1 MPTQVVDLEDT
12 TFQQVGY
19 VSPKRHGDAAQCRS
33 LKLTVLTLSKYRSTM
48 SRPQKVHTHLPG
60 SAATAGTEDE
70 DEESDDG
77 E

>member
-1 MPTQVVDLEDT
+1 MPTQVVDLEDRR
-12 TFQQVGY
+12 FKQVGY
-19 VSPKRHGDAAQCRS
+19 VSSRQHSNTTQCRS
-33 LKLTVLTLSKYRSTM
+33 LITVLTLSKYRSTM

-60 SAATAGTEDE
+60 SAATAGTEGE